1 MVTVTVMVVM
11 VVMMMAG
18 ALIPWTVAAMVL
30 VPGAGSKPSREM
42 FCAWSDDTASN
53 SSAAGHG
60 LPARS
65 HNDTIPCLENS
76 HCYGLWEKEPSGN
89 YRIIKQGCWLQ
100 PGEKL
105 NCRQSECLVS
115 VPPTNILNGRSR
127 FCCCVG
133 NMCNANFTETYITP
147 PHPTNVL
154 PLGPPMN
161 GSYREQAVIIAFT
174 SVCTAAVIIIIL
186 FLIFRLYTV
195 KRKGSFHNINLIEAP
210 SLPSLALDSL
220 KLIEVIG
227 RGRYASVW
235 KGMLEEQPVA
245 VKVLGAGSR
254 HNFVTEKEMY
264 RQPLMEHENI
274 ARFIA
279 AEERV
284 RQDGRPEY
292 IIILEYYPDGS
303 LASYLSRVSS
313 DWLAS
318 CKLAH
323 SVSRGLAYL
332 HAELVRGDQ
341 HKPALAHR
349 DLNSRNVL
357 VRGDGSCVLSDLGFT
372 MRLSGQR
379 LVRPGEEEAAA
390 ISEVGTIRYMA
401 PEVLEGAVNLC
412 DCESA
417 LKQVDVYSL
426 GLVYWEIFTRCT
438 NLFPGESVP
447 DFQLAF
453 QEEAGSHPTVEEMQV
468 LVSREKRRPRFP
480 DTWKENSLAVRS
492 LKETMEDCWDQDAD
506 ARLTADCAEERIA
519 ELAMA
524 WERSRPLSPTGNSNV
539 HATPCL
545 PAHQAGHSERNTV
558 QNRRFPRTGLSDGDG
573 ASRST
578 DARADSSIS
587 TSTSVSGAATEK
599 NLQNMGR
606 GWHGAPPGSP
616 ETSLTTLSSA
626 TPTGDDTATGVPV
639 RNVAGMLL
647 LDDATAA
654 EASRVAA
661 ASGPTPARLQMMA
674 ADLQAVKLDPTE
686 VDKNLKDSS
695 DENLTET
702 ASSKCFDGA
711 ALKLGPLVQ
720 LAASAIGDKQRRTAP
735 PDARLLRS
743 QALQT
748 PPRPPLPKQPNV
760 AARVRPS
767 TLPLQLTTT
776 ANGRGL
782 RAKAGNGR
790 DEKSNI
796 RHEAAAATVAVNA
809 ARPVAET
816 AVEDDRRP
824 GESATREAAIGLS
837 TARDST
843 SQSPSVQDEHAPL
856 LSGERHH
863 SRGRSGNSNN
873 SNNNSGGAD
882 ADGVGGSGTGG
893 VGGSGAG
900 GVGGGGAG
908 GGCDCSGT
916 VAEENAR
923 GIVAAC
929 QSRSLAERRLRR
941 PNSLDLGKALF
952 GGVSREAGQ
961 LPIQAERIKRRVKTP
976 YSLRK
981 GRPATWAALSSNAAS
996 CVDASLLSGS
1006 FSLAL
1011 SGSSEDAV

>member
-1 MVTVTVMVVM
+1 
-11 VVMMMAG
+11 
-18 ALIPWTVAAMVL
+18 
-30 VPGAGSKPSREM
+30 
-42 FCAWSDDTASN
+42 
-53 SSAAGHG
+53 
-60 LPARS
+60 
-65 HNDTIPCLENS
+65 
-76 HCYGLWEKEPSGN
+76 
-89 YRIIKQGCWLQ
+89 
-100 PGEKL
+100 
-105 NCRQSECLVS
+105 
-115 VPPTNILNGRSR
+115 
-127 FCCCVG
+127 
-133 NMCNANFTETYITP
+133 
-147 PHPTNVL
+147 
-154 PLGPPMN
+154 
-161 GSYREQAVIIAFT
+161 
-174 SVCTAAVIIIIL
+174 
-186 FLIFRLYTV
+186 
-195 KRKGSFHNINLIEAP
+195 
-210 SLPSLALDSL
+210 
-220 KLIEVIG
+220 
-227 RGRYASVW
+227 
-235 KGMLEEQPVA
+235 MLEEQPVA

-279 AEERV
+279 AEERSAA
-284 RQDGRPEY
+284 DGRPEY

-303 LASYLSRVSS
+303 LANYLSHISS

-438 NLFPGESVP
+438 DLFPGESVP

-524 WERSRPLSPTGNSNV
+524 WERSRPLSPTGNGNV
-539 HATPCL
+539 HAAPCL

-558 QNRRFPRTGLSDGDG
+558 QIRRFPRTGLSDADG
-573 ASRST
+573 ASCST

-639 RNVAGMLL
+639 RNVGGMLL
-647 LDDATAA
+647 LDEATAA

-661 ASGPTPARLQMMA
+661 ASGPSPARLQMMA

-686 VDKNLKDSS
+686 ADKNLKDSS

-720 LAASAIGDKQRRTAP
+720 LAASAIGDKQRRMAP

-856 LSGERHH
+856 LRGERHH

-873 SNNNSGGAD
+873 SNNNSGGGGD
-882 ADGVGGSGTGG
+882 AGG
-893 VGGSGAG
+893 VGGSGG
-900 GVGGGGAG
+900 SGTVGVGGGGG
-908 GGCDCSGT
+908 DGCGT
-916 VAEENAR
+916 AAEESAR
-923 GIVAAC
+923 GLVAAC
-929 QSRSLAERRLRR
+929 ESRSLAERRLRR

-952 GGVSREAGQ
+952 GGVSREAALHPSGQ
-961 LPIQAERIKRRVKTP
+961 LPIPAERIKRRVKTP
-976 YSLRK
+976 YSLRR

-996 CVDASLLSGS
+996 CVDASSLSGS

-1011 SGSSEDAV
+1011 SGSGEDAV